1 MHVNSE
7 NKRDNLFTFALVLFK
22 MKVKP
27 PLFVFRIVLFLFQL
41 FAKVRG
47 VKFDFDF
54 DRFRNSQWIPKNHV
68 PRSLCPTEEKKI
80 DLVFVATQKDF
91 ETLKISLPMAIKAI
105 PKFQIGHIKLIVPT
119 DQVSV
124 CRTIL
129 GKDSRNLE
137 IIDEDSLIDIKDRNS
152 LFDKFGSRYT
162 WVLQQILKVASVLE
176 SESEAILIVDAD
188 TVLLNKRNWLNSN
201 ETQLLQVSE
210 EYNEDYYEFLA
221 NLDIGINPPLYTQVT
236 HHMLLQKKY
245 LIEALGTLGVRTVH
259 ELVELIKDRSTVK
272 SNSSICVDY
281 ELYGQYMM
289 MKHRDKICL
298 DRWCNVGISSRYF
311 SYITRSSLRLRIMSF
326 FFHSASF
333 HSWS

>member
-1 MHVNSE
+1 MLNE
-7 NKRDNLFTFALVLFK
+7 RIKRDNLFTVALILFK

-27 PLFVFRIVLFLFQL
+27 PLFVFKIVLFLFEL

-47 VKFDFDF
+47 AKFDFDF
-54 DRFRNSQWIPKNHV
+54 DRFKNSQWLPKNDV
-68 PRSLCPTEEKKI
+68 PRSLFPAKEKKI

-91 ETLKISLPMAIKAI
+91 EILKISLPMAIKAI
-105 PKFQIGHIKLIVPT
+105 PKFQIGHIKLIVPA

-124 CRTIL
+124 CRKIL
-129 GKDSRNLE
+129 GQASRTLE
-137 IIDEDSLIDIKDRNS
+137 IVDEDSLIDSEDRDG
-152 LFDKFGSRYT
+152 LLDKFGSRYT

-210 EYNEDYYEFLA
+210 EYNKDYYEFLA
-221 NLDIGINPPLYTQVT
+221 DSGIGINPPLYTQVT

-245 LIEALGTLGVRTVH
+245 LIEALETLGVGNVH
-259 ELVELIKDRSTVK
+259 ELVELIKDRSSVK

-289 MKHRDKICL
+289 MRHKDKISL
-298 DRWCNVGISSRYF
+298 GRWCNVGISSRYF
-311 SYITRSSLRLRIMSF
+311 GYITRSNLRLRIMSL